1 MQELF
6 RPIRDPPRMTTAE
19 IHSLLRR
26 YIKMIKPK
34 SPVGLSAD
42 SQFRSD
48 WQLDSLDLV
57 EFVARIEQK
66 FKIMIPDEDLP
77 QLVSLVATEQYIRA
91 RLPQ

>member
-1 MQELF
+1 MRRSFQ
-6 RPIRDPPRMTTAE
+6 RIPDPPGMTTKE

-26 YIKMIKPK
+26 YIKMINPR
-34 SPVGLSAD
+34 SPDGLSAE
-42 SQFRSD
+42 SHFKSD

-77 QLVSLVATEQYIRA
+77 QLVSLAATEQYIRA
-91 RLPQ
+91 HLLR

>member
-1 MQELF
+1 MRRSFQ
-6 RPIRDPPRMTTAE
+6 RIPDPSEMTTKE

-26 YIKMIKPK
+26 YIKMINPR
-34 SPVGLSAD
+34 SPDGLSAE
-42 SQFRSD
+42 SHFKSD

-77 QLVSLVATEQYIRA
+77 QLVSLAATEQYIRA
-91 RLPQ
+91 HLLR

>member
-1 MQELF
+1 
-6 RPIRDPPRMTTAE
+6 MTTKE

-26 YIKMIKPK
+26 YIKMIKPRTP
-34 SPVGLSAD
+34 SGLSAE
-42 SQFRSD
+42 SHFRSD

-77 QLVSLVATEQYIRA
+77 QLVSLAATEQYIRA
-91 RLPQ
+91 RLAR

>member
-1 MQELF
+1 MRGLF
-6 RPIRDPPRMTTAE
+6 RRIHKPQRMTTKE

-26 YIKMIKPK
+26 YIKMIKPR
-34 SPVGLSAD
+34 SPVGLSAN

>member
-1 MQELF
+1 MRRSFQ
-6 RPIRDPPRMTTAE
+6 RIPDPPGMTTKE

-26 YIKMIKPK
+26 YIKMINPR
-34 SPVGLSAD
+34 SPGGLSAE
-42 SQFRSD
+42 SYFKSD

-77 QLVSLVATEQYIRA
+77 QLVSLAATERYIRA
-91 RLPQ
+91 RLFR